1 MSKSEYSTEDFVLD
15 TDFQKWVLDNN
26 PESKSYWVNFLS
38 QYPNKVKEI
47 YQAREILIHLAREK
61 KELSDAQVQ
70 SLFDR
75 ISEQANFSDNTQ
87 ISRDSKVIE
96 LDSWST
102 IQKYNTERDR
112 KLRRKGLI
120 KSAAVFTLILGLS
133 SLFLFLDW
141 NESSTQEIQTV
152 EWLTFEAPA
161 GVKSSISLEDG
172 SKVHLNSG
180 SKISYPK
187 NFPEGIRTIQLEG
200 EAFFEVAKDS
210 LRPFKVNSGHLITTA
225 LGTSFNIKAY
235 PHQSVAV
242 SLITG
247 KVKVE
252 DQINQENQALLN
264 PGEGIQADQKK
275 NFWRQARFNKDDI
288 LAWMNKTI
296 IFSNTPIKDAIIQ
309 LENWYGVRFT
319 ISGEIPKDL
328 IVSGKFK
335 DETLQNILEGLS
347 FSARLESYS
356 IQGKNVQL
364 NFKP

>member
-15 TDFQKWVLDNN
+15 TDFQKWVLEDN
-26 PESKSYWVNFLS
+26 PESKTYWVDFLGHH
-38 QYPNKVKEI
+38 PHKVNEI

-61 KELSDAQVQ
+61 KELSGSEVQ
-70 SLFDR
+70 SLFDQ
-75 ISEQANFSDNTQ
+75 ISQQANLTDQSIKGPDK
-87 ISRDSKVIE
+87 KVID

-102 IQKYNTERDR
+102 IQKYNLDRDR
-112 KLRRKGLI
+112 KLRRRALI
-120 KSAAVFTLILGLS
+120 RSAAVLALILGLS
-133 SLFLFLDW
+133 SLFYFFDL
-141 NESSTQEIQTV
+141 NPVTPSQHSEI
-152 EWLTFEAPA
+152 EWITFEAQA

-187 NFPEGIRTIQLEG
+187 NFPEGVRAIQLEG

-235 PHQSVAV
+235 PRQSVAV

-252 DQINQENQALLN
+252 DQTNLDHQALLN
-264 PGEGIQADQKK
+264 PGEGIQANQEK
-275 NFWRQARFNKDDI
+275 NLWKQGKFDKDEI
-288 LAWMNKTI
+288 LAWMNKTLV
-296 IFSNTPIKDAIIQ
+296 FSNTPIKEAIVI
-309 LENWYGVRFT
+309 LENWYGVRFA

-328 IVSGKFK
+328 KVSGKFK
-335 DETLQNILEGLS
+335 DETLQNILEGLN
-347 FSARLESYS
+347 FSARLDTYS